1 MNQESK
7 FKAVLWNLDTI
18 VASVVLAILI
28 VLTFAG
34 VPFRY
39 LLGAPFTWLEE
50 VQLACMVWIVYG
62 GAGAEHTAAIREMA
76 RLEGIFLDPVYTGK
90 AFAHFLSLLR
100 AGEFTGENLLFVHSG
115 GAGGLFA
122 VDLPE

>member
-28 VLTFAG
+28 ILTFAG

-39 LLGAPFTWLEE
+39 LLGAKRCSSPAW
-50 VQLACMVWIVYG
+50 
-62 GAGAEHTAAIREMA
+62 
-76 RLEGIFLDPVYTGK
+76 
-90 AFAHFLSLLR
+90 
-100 AGEFTGENLLFVHSG
+100 SG
-115 GAGGLFA
+115 
-122 VDLPE
+122 